1 MEDSNQAI
9 KMVSQRT
16 GLTTRVIQIGGKFG
30 PAVDPER
37 TGTNRRLYSDKQLNR
52 LSLPRDIKKG

>member
-1 MEDSNQAI
+1 MEDSNQGI
-9 KMVSQRT
+9 KTVSQRT
-16 GLTTRVIQIGGKFG
+16 GWTTRVIQIWGTCG